1 MSDNHTG
8 LPHDL
13 PEYVPNWP
21 VPVKVKAK
29 VYKLSNGWSWSH
41 NCPHTPFGVQKVT
54 LGFVQPSQPEAF
66 AAALK
71 HARGCW

>member
-1 MSDNHTG
+1 MDDRTG

-29 VYKLSNGWSWSH
+29 VYKRNGVWLWAH
-41 NCPHTPFGVQKVT
+41 ACPKGLYKAA
-54 LGFVQPSQPEAF
+54 LGWPQLDLPTAF
-66 AAALK
+66 EVALK
-71 HARGCW
+71 HVQGCW

>member
-13 PEYVPNWP
+13 PDYVPNWP
-21 VPVKVKAK
+21 VPVKVKAW
-29 VYKLSNGWSWSH
+29 VYKDTHGWTWTH
-41 NCPHTPFGVQKVT
+41 HCPVAGRALA
-54 LGFVQPSQPEAF
+54 LGHPLTTHADAF
-66 AAALK
+66 KAALK